1 MRLDKIVKQAQKLQA
16 QMAEVQKRLTE
27 MRFDPSDTQMLE
39 DLIVA
44 AVNESRRKAQEKA
57 AEEMSSL
64 TGGLA
69 MPGLFGPTS

>member
-1 MRLDKIVKQAQKLQA
+1 MVKAVTDGQQNLLEVKIE
-16 QMAEVQKRLTE
+16 AEVV
-27 MRFDPSDTQMLE
+27 DPSDTQMLE

-64 TGGLA
+64 TGGFA
-69 MPGLFGPTS
+69 IPGLLGPTP